1 MNKWYNYLIWYEAGD
16 GFMKKI
22 LSIIPVLMVLGGFLV
37 SDSEFAKEQP
47 KQEASAHVYTYMSDP
62 GGW

>member
-1 MNKWYNYLIWYEAGD
+1 
-16 GFMKKI
+16 MKKI

-37 SDSEFAKEQP
+37 SHSDLSKEQP
-47 KQEASAHVYTYMSDP
+47 KQKASAHVYTYMSDP